1 MRYEIGCQH
10 HLVHVGWKVMVYEQG
25 AIVEEKCYVVEKVA
39 PEKDLA
45 GRDEPVPRPCKGE
58 K

>member
-10 HLVHVGWKVMVYEQG
+10 QLVHVGWKVMVYEQG
-25 AIVEEKCYVVEKVA
+25 AIVEEKWYVVEKVA

-45 GRDEPVPRPCKGE
+45 GCDEPVPRPCKG
-58 K
+58 